1 MDLKNRLNTIIEK
14 DKISNQKFLSNVI
27 KSDFYYLINN
37 YFEVDFDDII
47 VNVDT
52 VNNKYEIK
60 IETVGD
66 RMRMVKSIP
75 D

>member
-37 YFEVDFDDII
+37 YFEVDFDDIVVSI
-47 VNVDT
+47 ET

-60 IETVGD
+60 LETVGD